1 VALIFPDMLVDVA
14 AQCQSTLAPHGEAD
28 WSRRAGT
35 IEWSCRSTL
44 AHVGLLAYSQQL
56 ATRAV
61 TFKPVA
67 LTSRVDA
74 SIEELLWTVVV
85 AAHTLAEVAKA
96 APASARGFHPA
107 GLSDAEG
114 FVAMAI
120 DELLIHTHDIASGLD
135 IAFVPDNTVVVN
147 LLDRLFPWWPRDAD
161 PWDALLWANGRRA
174 LPNHAN
180 LGSTWLWHC
189 APLVEWDGTIR
200 YWDTAVDRPMVTE

>member
-1 VALIFPDMLVDVA
+1 VTLIVPNMLVEVA
-14 AQCQSTLAPHGEAD
+14 QECLSTLTPLADSD

-44 AHVGLLAYSQQL
+44 AHLGLLPYSQQL
-56 ATRAV
+56 ALRAID
-61 TFKPVA
+61 FKPVA
-67 LTSRVDA
+67 HTTRTSA
-74 SIEELLWTVVV
+74 SIEELLWTVEV
-85 AAHTLAEVAKA
+85 AAHTLAEIAKA

-120 DELLIHTHDIASGLD
+120 DELVIHTHDIASGLGV
-135 IAFVPDNTVVVN
+135 AFVPDDTLVVR
-147 LLDRLFPWWPRDAD
+147 LLDRLFPWWPRDAA

-174 LPNHAN
+174 LPNQAD

-189 APLVEWDGTIR
+189 APLSEWDGTIPF
-200 YWDTAVDRPMVTE
+200 WDVDVDRPMVSE